1 MFRNGQILSSGSK
14 WWAQQSSVRWL
25 RSTTVHSAQPVV
37 APVGRP
43 AASHRPP
50 QAAGSCASRCR
61 LRPSLRRGVY
71 FMSDRAWQ
79 DEGHGRF

>member
-43 AASHRPP
+43 
-50 QAAGSCASRCR
+50 RC
-61 LRPSLRRGVY
+61 
-71 FMSDRAWQ
+71 
-79 DEGHGRF
+79 